1 MTQIKRVI
9 LMGGL
14 GNQLFQYSFALSLA
28 REFHCKVILDP
39 NFAAIRLDEMGQPEL
54 SKFKLNEDVSIA
66 ERSTYPTL
74 IRKLVGFGIRSSL
87 NSHKQES
94 RVLVV
99 IVNQVLKIL
108 LSLYFHQKV
117 SIFFA
122 NDNGYDSRYS
132 KKPYSIYFGYFQSYN
147 FSVGSKVQENLSEIR
162 LKKDSEA
169 LAFFKNKA
177 MRERPLIVHIRLTD
191 YRNEPNF
198 GIPSKEYFGNAI
210 THQLETKKYS
220 RIWLFSDEPEEAIR
234 LLPTEYLPL
243 VENISSQISPTAETF
258 EVMRL
263 GRGYVIANSSFS
275 WWGAFLSNNHDAP
288 VIYPDPWFSGM
299 PTPRL
304 LNPTT
309 WMPYDR

>member
-28 REFHCKVILDP
+28 RELHCKVILDP
-39 NFAAIRLDEMGQPEL
+39 NFAAIRLDELGQPHL

-66 ERSTYPTL
+66 ARSTYPTL

-87 NSHKQES
+87 HSH
-94 RVLVV
+94 RCTDRLLVV
-99 IVNQVLKIL
+99 ILNRVLQFL
-108 LSLYFHQKV
+108 LSLYFRERV
-117 SIFFA
+117 GIFFA

-147 FSVGSKVQENLSEIR
+147 FCVGSKVQENLSEIG
-162 LKKDSEA
+162 LKEDSEA
-169 LAFFKNKA
+169 LAFFRDKA

-210 THQLETKKYS
+210 TRQLETERYS
-220 RIWLFSDEPEEAIR
+220 RIWLFSDEPEEAIL

-275 WWGAFLSNNHDAP
+275 WWGAFLSINPDAP

-299 PTPRL
+299 RTPRL
-304 LNPTT
+304 LTPTT
-309 WMPYDR
+309 WTPYDR

>member
-1 MTQIKRVI
+1 MTQTKRVI

-28 REFHCKVILDP
+28 REFNCKVILDP
-39 NFAAIRLDEMGQPEL
+39 NFAAIRLDEIGQPDL
-54 SKFKLNEDVSIA
+54 SKFNLNGDVSIA
-66 ERSTYPTL
+66 ERSTYPTV

-87 NSHKQES
+87 HSHKQKD
-94 RVLVV
+94 RVLLA
-99 IVNQVLKIL
+99 IVNRALQFL
-108 LSLYFHQKV
+108 LSLYFHQRVK
-117 SIFFA
+117 IYFA

-132 KKPYSIYFGYFQSYN
+132 KKTYSIYFGYFQSYN
-147 FSVGSKVQENLSEIR
+147 FCIEPKVQENLSEIG

-169 LAFFKNKA
+169 LAFFRDKA
-177 MRERPLIVHIRLTD
+177 MKERPLIVHIRLTD

-198 GIPSKEYFGNAI
+198 GIPSKAYFGNAI
-210 THQLETKKYS
+210 THQLETKQYS

-275 WWGAFLSNNHDAP
+275 WWGAFLSINPDAP

-299 PTPRL
+299 PTPRSL
-304 LNPTT
+304 TPTT
-309 WMPYDR
+309 WMPFER